1 MKKVMT
7 LFGAILFTSVIIASC
22 GSGDAKFSTTEFSP
36 NKTFEFHESSIV
48 TECKDP
54 TIRKVTVI
62 DDRTA
67 KIYLWYK
74 GCPNNRIEED
84 ELVYNYRIDEA
95 TNWRQEYEWL
105 KTDPKVII
113 LENENAGY
121 YNGHSHLA
129 KRYMITNAYNENN
142 FIETRIFEQ
151 LDPKEY
157 PSRYGVFTSAGG
169 INLE

>member
-1 MKKVMT
+1 MRKVIII
-7 LFGAILFTSVIIASC
+7 FGALLFTSVIMTSC
-22 GSGDAKFSTTEFSP
+22 GDNSKFSTTEFSP
-36 NKTFEFHESSIV
+36 NKIYEFHESSIV
-48 TECKDP
+48 TECTDP

-67 KIYLWYK
+67 KIYLWHK
-74 GCPNNRIEED
+74 GCPNNRINED
-84 ELVYNYRIDEA
+84 ELIYNYRIDEA
-95 TNWRQEYEWL
+95 TNWSQEYDWL
-105 KTDPKVII
+105 KTDSKVII

-129 KRYMITNAYNENN
+129 KRYMITNAYNEND

-157 PSRYGVFTSAGG
+157 PSRDGVFTSAGG
-169 INLE
+169 INLK